1 MNDSRIVVVTGG
13 TQGIG
18 LAAVKRFLQ
27 NGDTVVAGSVD
38 DGEEV
43 NSALADLAGC
53 GEVFWQYL
61 DVSSRTNCQ
70 KFLADVV
77 AKYGRIDV
85 LANVAGIVENIS
97 PILDLDFGA
106 VEKVLDVNLMGTLYM
121 ALEAAKYMARQGEG
135 TIINISSVCAY
146 RAGNSN
152 VGYHAAKG
160 GVVSATKALGRELS
174 RYGIRCVAVAPG
186 FVRTRMFDPSTE
198 EDTKRNMMKGRMI
211 EPEEIAGTIFLMA
224 LEDASAINGSTV
236 MADDGL
242 CSFYGPA
249 WTFSDLMTQ
258 EYSWQ

>member
-1 MNDSRIVVVTGG
+1 MSDTRIVVITGG

-18 LAAVKRFLQ
+18 LATAKRFLQ
-27 NGDTVVAGSVD
+27 NGDIVAVGSV

-43 NSALADLAGC
+43 VGAARRELSAY
-53 GEVFWQYL
+53 GEVDWQYL
-61 DVSSRTNCQ
+61 DVSSRANC
-70 KFLADVV
+70 KAYLADV
-77 AKYGRIDV
+77 AARYGRIDV

-97 PILDLDFGA
+97 PILEIDFGA
-106 VEKVLDVNLMGTLYM
+106 VEKVLNVNLMGTLYM
-121 ALEAAKYMARQGEG
+121 ALEAANYMARQGKG
-135 TIINISSVCAY
+135 TIINTSSVCAY

-160 GVVSATKALGRELS
+160 GVVSATKVLGRELS

-198 EDTKRNMMKGRMI
+198 DTTRLHMMKGRMI
-211 EPEEIAGTIFLMA
+211 EPAEIAGAIFLMA
-224 LEDASAINGSTV
+224 SEDASAINGSTV

-249 WTFSDLMTQ
+249 WTFSDLGMR
-258 EYSWQ
+258 EDE